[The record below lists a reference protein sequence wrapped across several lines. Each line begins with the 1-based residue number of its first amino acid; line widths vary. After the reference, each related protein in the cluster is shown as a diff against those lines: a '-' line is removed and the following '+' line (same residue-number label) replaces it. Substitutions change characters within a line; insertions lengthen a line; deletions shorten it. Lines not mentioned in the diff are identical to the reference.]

1 MIAGATALS
10 HHNLRVRG
18 MNSHVVEVGSPNA
31 PAVVLLHGFPEFWF
45 GWRHQIAPLAD
56 AGFRVLVPD
65 QRGYGLSDKPEA
77 VTAYELDTLAA
88 DVIGLL
94 DALEIP
100 AAHIVGHDWGGVVAW
115 QTAQCYNNRVRKLII
130 INAPHPY
137 AMRGY
142 AFRHPAQLLRSAYIA
157 FFQLPVI
164 PEALLRAHRF
174 RVLRNVLRASSRPG
188 TFGCEIIAYYEQAW
202 AQPGALTAMLNWY
215 RAAGRS
221 LPKKPP
227 GQIRAPVLLIWG
239 KQDPFLQA
247 GLAKASLEWC
257 SNGHTL
263 LFEDEGHWV
272 QHERADELN
281 AVIVQFL
288 TLT

>member
-142 AFRHPAQLLRSAYIA
+142 AARSSG
-157 FFQLPVI
+157 
-164 PEALLRAHRF
+164 RK
-174 RVLRNVLRASSRPG
+174 RAS
-188 TFGCEIIAYYEQAW
+188 
-202 AQPGALTAMLNWY
+202 
-215 RAAGRS
+215 
-221 LPKKPP
+221 
-227 GQIRAPVLLIWG
+227 
-239 KQDPFLQA
+239 
-247 GLAKASLEWC
+247 
-257 SNGHTL
+257 
-263 LFEDEGHWV
+263 
-272 QHERADELN
+272 
-281 AVIVQFL
+281 
-288 TLT
+288 